1 MSGSDR
7 LRGSNLDQVR
17 RRNLSAVLRLVH
29 TRRSP
34 SRAWLT
40 RQTGLNRSTVA
51 ALVGELVERGLV
63 REVEPDHTN
72 QAGRPSRTIVP
83 STTTVALTV
92 HPELDSVTVG
102 LVSLGG
108 KVVRRV
114 RYDTVRVPSAQ
125 EVVNIV
131 SAIIAGM
138 RGELDSGY
146 RTIGLGV
153 AVPGLVRASNGVVSL
168 APHLLWRDEPLA
180 SMLSESTGFRVDAA
194 NDATVGAIAEST
206 FGAGS
211 GVSDMI
217 YLNGGA
223 SGIGGGIIS
232 GGLLQQGAS
241 GFAGELGHTLV
252 NSEGVPCHC
261 GSIGCLE
268 TEVARA
274 ELLDALGLG
283 PQESERLEDV
293 LLAHYAPGRIPDAK
307 VSRVVDRQLR
317 FLGIG
322 LAGAANLVN
331 PSLIVLGGFLGSLY
345 RAAPQSLEHAVRAA
359 AMPALRDSVTLRAAE
374 LGSSI
379 LMIGAAELAFA
390 RLLADPTGLVP

>member
-1 MSGSDR
+1 MSETER

-29 TRRSP
+29 TNGSP
-34 SRAWLT
+34 SRAWIT
-40 RQTGLNRSTVA
+40 RETGLNRSTVA
-51 ALVGELVERGLV
+51 ALVAELVERGLV
-63 REVEPDHTN
+63 SESRPDQTN
-72 QAGRPSRTIVP
+72 QVGRPSRTILP

-92 HPELDSVTVG
+92 HPELDAVTVG

-108 KVVRRV
+108 RVVRRV

-131 SAIIAGM
+131 SAIVAGM
-138 RGELDSGY
+138 RGELDSGF
-146 RTIGLGV
+146 RTVGLGL
-153 AVPGLVRASNGVVSL
+153 AVPGLVRGSDGVVSL

-180 SMLSESTGFRVDAA
+180 AMLSEATGFRVDAA

-211 GVSDMI
+211 GVGDMI

-232 GGLLQQGAS
+232 DGLLLSGAS

-252 NSEGVPCHC
+252 NSDGVPCHC
-261 GSIGCLE
+261 GSVGCLE

-274 ELLDALGLG
+274 ELLEALGLA

-293 LLAHYAPGRIPDAK
+293 LLAQFSPGRAPDAG
-307 VSRVVDRQLR
+307 VARVVDRQVR

-322 LAGAANLVN
+322 LAGAANLLN

-345 RAAPQSLEHAVRAA
+345 RAAPEALERAVRSV
-359 AMPALRDSVTLRAAE
+359 AMPGLRDSVTLRAAA
-374 LGSSI
+374 LGSNI
-379 LMIGAAELAFA
+379 LIIGAAELAFS
-390 RLLADPTGLVP
+390 RLLADPAGTE

>member
-1 MSGSDR
+1 MSAASP

-29 TRRSP
+29 THGSP
-34 SRAWLT
+34 SRAWIT
-40 RQTGLNRSTVA
+40 KETGLNRSTVA
-51 ALVGELVERGLV
+51 ALVAELVELSLV
-63 REVEPDHTN
+63 NESEPDQTN
-72 QAGRPSRTIVP
+72 QVGRPSRTIVP
-83 STTTVALTV
+83 SSTTVALTV
-92 HPELDSVTVG
+92 HPELDAVTVG
-102 LVSLGG
+102 LVGLGG
-108 KVVRRV
+108 RVVRRV
-114 RYDTVRVPSAQ
+114 RYDTVRVPSVQ

-146 RTIGLGV
+146 RTVGLGL
-153 AVPGLVRASNGVVSL
+153 AIPGLVRGSDGMVSL

-180 SMLSESTGFRVDAA
+180 AMLSEATGFRVQAA

-211 GVSDMI
+211 GVNDMI

-223 SGIGGGIIS
+223 SGIGGGIMS
-232 GGLLQQGAS
+232 GGLLLTGAS

-252 NSEGVPCHC
+252 NSDGVECHC
-261 GSIGCLE
+261 GGVGCLE

-274 ELLDALGLG
+274 ELLEALGLARH
-283 PQESERLEDV
+283 EAERLEDV
-293 LLAHYAPGRIPDAK
+293 LLAQYAPGRTPDAA
-307 VSRVVDRQLR
+307 VARVVDRQVH

-322 LAGAANLVN
+322 LAGAANLMN

-345 RAAPQSLEHAVRAA
+345 RAVPHAIERAVREL
-359 AMPALRDSVTLRAAE
+359 AMPGLRDSLTLSAAA
-374 LGSSI
+374 LGPSI
-379 LMIGAAELAFA
+379 LMIGAAELAFSD
-390 RLLADPTGLVP
+390 LLADPAGVE